1 VTALDRL
8 TSMID
13 ATWFGAGLSA
23 ASRLRL
29 AEFAREYEAEPG
41 TVLLREGEETPEL
54 SLLVRGCVTLTA
66 AVGGYG
72 DLAFM
77 TIEAGD
83 IFGWSA
89 LLPPCR
95 AAASVTALDPVHVL
109 AFDGP
114 RLRSAVRA
122 DPALAASIYQQVFE
136 AVARRLL
143 ATRQRLFAVT
153 GSPASGAGPRPR
165 T

>member
-1 VTALDRL
+1 MEPSDHVV
-8 TSMID
+8 SMID
-13 ATWFGAGLSA
+13 ATWFGAGLST
-23 ASRLRL
+23 ASQRRL
-29 AEFAREYEAEPG
+29 AEVAREYEAPARA
-41 TVLLREGEETPEL
+41 VLLREGDQTGEL
-54 SLLVRGCVTLTA
+54 SLLVRGRASLTA
-66 AVGGYG
+66 DVTGRGPVT
-72 DLAFM
+72 FM

-95 AAASVTALDPVHVL
+95 AAATVTALDPVHVL
-109 AFDGP
+109 AFDGA

-122 DPALAASIYQQVFE
+122 DVALAAAIYLQVLE

-143 ATRQRLFAVT
+143 ATRQRLLAPT
-153 GSPASGAGPRPR
+153 PPEHRA